1 MREFVVMA
9 DVNTDPDPAYVEREN
24 ITILPQYYHFNDGI
38 IYGEEQ
44 KLSTKVFFDRLDA
57 GERAYS
63 MGCNPDTVHRLMEA
77 ELEKDH
83 DIIAVMASSECS
95 GSYNTVRM
103 EAQELMAEYPGAT
116 IKVIDSYLETTPAGL
131 LVYMAQEMK
140 KKNCTLDE
148 VEKVLEE
155 QKKNCN
161 ILFMVNDLKYLVRG
175 GRLNVV
181 SGALG
186 TLLQIKPI
194 LFMDKGLIAPYEKAR
209 GRQTAK
215 ATIIKR
221 LKEMK
226 LDPELMCILHTGAD
240 PTEAE
245 EFGKVV
251 SKELGIEPMWHIEVN
266 PVIGAHIGPGGMG
279 VAFCKLSE

>member
-186 TLLQIKPI
+186 TLLKIKPI
-194 LFMDKGLIAPYEKAR
+194 LFIDKGLIAPYEKAR
-209 GRQTAK
+209 GKQTAK

-245 EFGKVV
+245 EFGRVV

>member
-186 TLLQIKPI
+186 TLLKIKPI
-194 LFMDKGLIAPYEKAR
+194 LFIDKGLIAPYEKAR
-209 GRQTAK
+209 GKQTAK

>member
-9 DVNTDPDPAYVEREN
+9 DVNTDPDPGYVEKEN
-24 ITILPQYYHFNDGI
+24 ITILPQYYHFNDGV
-38 IYGEEQ
+38 IYGDGKELTNEEYYGRME
-44 KLSTKVFFDRLDA
+44 K

-63 MGCNPDTVHRLMEA
+63 MGCNPDTVHRLMEE
-77 ELEKDH
+77 ELKKGH
-83 DIIAVMASSECS
+83 DIIAIMASSECS
-95 GSYNTVRM
+95 GSYSTVCI
-103 EAQELMAEYPGAT
+103 EANELMEEYPGST
-116 IKVIDSYLETTPAGL
+116 IKVVDSYLETTPAGL

-140 KKNCTLDE
+140 KKDCTLDE
-148 VEKVLEE
+148 VYKVVEE

-161 ILFMVNDLKYLVRG
+161 ILFMVDDLKYLVRG

-215 ATIIKR
+215 ATILKR
-221 LKEMK
+221 LKEMN
-226 LDPELMCILHTGAD
+226 LDRELLCVLHIAD
-240 PTEAE
+240 KEEAYALGE
-245 EFGKVV
+245 TIK
-251 SKELGIEPMWHIEVN
+251 KELGIEPMWYNEVN
-266 PVIGAHIGPGGMG
+266 KVIGAHIGPGGLG
-279 VAFCKLSE
+279 VAFCKIPE